1 LINTRPRPLLRQQR
15 EVARIWLG
23 WLFVFPSAISLDTTL
38 REDAFNELAGWFD
51 VGMLLAPVFSEFASD
66 GGFEDGSFVAFEV
79 GLDALE
85 VGDGFVEAGELFF
98 DFRDDALLLVRRC
111 DWDRD

>member
-1 LINTRPRPLLRQQR
+1 M
-15 EVARIWLG
+15 
-23 WLFVFPSAISLDTTL
+23 LF
-38 REDAFNELAGWFD
+38 
-51 VGMLLAPVFSEFASD
+51 APVFGQLPFD

-98 DFRDDALLLVRRC
+98 DLRDDVICCARAAYKWNITGKSC
-111 DWDRD
+111 